1 MLDSEDTK
9 MDGNSV
15 SSWAQIA
22 YCLMRLIISFF
33 FNFTFPQLNS
43 YKKYLIS
50 MNFLILNKYPENKG
64 DISKNTDSGEA

>member
-9 MDGNSV
+9 MDRNSV

-22 YCLMRLIISFF
+22 YCLRRLIVSFF
-33 FNFTFPQLNS
+33 FNFKFPYMNS

-50 MNFLILNKYPENKG
+50 MNFWIFNMYPENQG
-64 DISKNTDSGEA
+64 NISKITDSGEA